1 MAQKHPKMTKMTKN
15 TKNTKK
21 GQKTPKMS
29 KNGQK
34 HQKSLKIAK
43 CQKWGSPKWPPR
55 GPEKKAPL
63 SNRRIG
69 TRNTDS
75 HMVSI
80 QKGQKSTP
88 DFRACARP
96 PKKGR
101 IKAKLKFFF
110 ELFQKTSKN
119 RHFWP
124 KFDIFRL
131 FWPFSPKSSKNTLF
145 RPFFRYPQLNA
156 SYAQKHHFSLNFT
169 LLLLVY

>member
-1 MAQKHPKMTKMTKN
+1 MTKN
-15 TKNTKK
+15 TKNSKK
-21 GQKTPKMS
+21 GQKTPKMT

-34 HQKSLKIAK
+34 HQKTRKMRL
-43 CQKWGSPKWPPR
+43 CQKWGSPKWPP
-55 GPEKKAPL
+55 GAPKKKASL

-88 DFRACARP
+88 IFRGCARP

-110 ELFQKTSKN
+110 ELFQKTSKIT
-119 RHFWP
+119 
-124 KFDIFRL
+124 IFGQIL
-131 FWPFSPKSSKNTLF
+131 AFFHDFLPFLAFSPLLPKNTILSHFEPILTLF
-145 RPFFRYPQLNA
+145 FTIPVN
-156 SYAQKHHFSLNFT
+156 SLILSFIA
-169 LLLLVY
+169 VF

>member
-1 MAQKHPKMTKMTKN
+1 
-15 TKNTKK
+15 
-21 GQKTPKMS
+21 MS

-34 HQKSLKIAK
+34 HQKTLKMRK
-43 CQKWGSPKWPPR
+43 CQKWGSPKWPP
-55 GPEKKAPL
+55 GAPKKKASL

-88 DFRACARP
+88 IFRGCARP

-110 ELFQKTSKN
+110 ELFQKTAKN
-119 RHFWP
+119 RYFWPNLTILTKKHHFWP
-124 KFDIFRL
+124 FWALFDPPEAL
-131 FWPFSPKSSKNTLF
+131 PVHWKNPKKHPFLTTFFIVNLTNFFLLSSG
-145 RPFFRYPQLNA
+145 
-156 SYAQKHHFSLNFT
+156 S
-169 LLLLVY
+169 

>member
-1 MAQKHPKMTKMTKN
+1 MAKNRKVSKMGVPKM
-15 TKNTKK
+15 
-21 GQKTPKMS
+21 
-29 KNGQK
+29 
-34 HQKSLKIAK
+34 A
-43 CQKWGSPKWPPR
+43 PR
-55 GPEKKAPL
+55 GPEKKASL

-110 ELFQKTSKN
+110 ELLKKTAK
-119 RHFWP
+119 
-124 KFDIFRL
+124 
-131 FWPFSPKSSKNTLF
+131 
-145 RPFFRYPQLNA
+145 
-156 SYAQKHHFSLNFT
+156 KHHFSPFLAIFSHFCLFSVIFTFFWDFSASRLKTPFFNYILNEQEQ
-169 LLLLVY
+169 

>member
-1 MAQKHPKMTKMTKN
+1 MVKSAKN
-15 TKNTKK
+15 TKNT
-21 GQKTPKMS
+21 QKWPKNT
-29 KNGQK
+29 KN
-34 HQKSLKIAK
+34 HQKWPKSQKIEK
-43 CQKWGSPKWPPR
+43 CQIWGVLRGAPRAPK
-55 GPEKKAPL
+55 KKASL

-110 ELFQKTSKN
+110 ELFQKTSKI
-119 RHFWP
+119 RL
-124 KFDIFRL
+124 FDINLANFDH
-131 FWPFSPKSSKNTLF
+131 FSPFFAKNTQNGPN
-145 RPFFRYPQLNA
+145 R
-156 SYAQKHHFSLNFT
+156 QKHHF
-169 LLLLVY
+169 

>member
-1 MAQKHPKMTKMTKN
+1 MTKN
-15 TKNTKK
+15 TKNSKK
-21 GQKTPKMS
+21 GQKTPKMT

-34 HQKSLKIAK
+34 HQKTLKIAK
-43 CQKWGSPKWPPR
+43 CQKWGSPKWPP
-55 GPEKKAPL
+55 GAPKKNASL

-88 DFRACARP
+88 IFRACARP

-110 ELFQKTSKN
+110 ELFQKTSKIT
-119 RHFWP
+119 
-124 KFDIFRL
+124 IFGQIL
-131 FWPFSPKSSKNTLF
+131 AFFHDFLPFLAFSPLLPKNTILSHF
-145 RPFFRYPQLNA
+145 RPIL
-156 SYAQKHHFSLNFT
+156 T
-169 LLLLVY
+169 LFAKPLAIALFHYFLSIFH